1 VGRPPVTARSPLDI
15 YNPLRFLATGMKWCR
30 KAAELGT
37 LDDEA
42 AAWMAKN
49 GGAR

>member
-1 VGRPPVTARSPLDI
+1 VTARSPLDI